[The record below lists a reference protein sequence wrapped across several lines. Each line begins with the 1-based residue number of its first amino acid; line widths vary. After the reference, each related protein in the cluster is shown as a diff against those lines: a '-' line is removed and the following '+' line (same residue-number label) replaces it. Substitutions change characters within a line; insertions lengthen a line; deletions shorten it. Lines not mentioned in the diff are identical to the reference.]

1 MQKRSVLWLVP
12 GLVYLLFVAWYTD
25 LRGPLNPGEITL
37 FSEKLRENGAGEERI
52 ARLREFMEADS
63 GRQFLMVN
71 LIDLNENP
79 PDTPGAAP
87 GESAMQLMD
96 RYMEHMY
103 PELLRRASHPVLMGT
118 AIFSNFDTLGV
129 TGADNWTMGALMR
142 YRSRRSLMEIITH
155 PELMGR
161 HEFKLAA
168 LDKTIAYPDRNELLL
183 QRPAADAGPVAAGC
197 HRPAGYPVVWS
208 LESARCTLNRQAP
221 RTTGARFAGPGP
233 GATKE

>member
-1 MQKRSVLWLVP
+1 MRRPAGVVFLQKRSVLWLVP

-25 LRGPLNPGEITL
+25 LRGPLNASEIAV
-37 FSEKLRENGAGEERI
+37 FSDKLRENGMSDERI
-52 ARLREFMEADS
+52 ARIREFMEADS

-168 LDKTIAYPDRNELLL
+168 LDKTIAYPIEMNFYYSDLRLMLGLMLL
-183 QRPAADAGPVAAGC
+183 
-197 HRPAGYPVVWS
+197 
-208 LESARCTLNRQAP
+208 
-221 RTTGARFAGPGP
+221 
-233 GATKE
+233 GATGLLDILLFGRSKVLAAP